1 MTRWTLIASA
11 SLVVNF
17 AAGIVAADRALAASQ
32 QNIGMRVTSSD
43 ETARFL
49 TLGVNKSVVV
59 DLPKDVQ
66 DVLVT
71 DPKTANAV
79 VRTKRR
85 AYLIGVAPGETN
97 VYFFD
102 QGGRQIGALDIE
114 VVSGSPQPPSEQNP
128 SGGPANVVV
137 VYRSAEGATYSCTPT
152 ACLGAVKPD
161 TTTYSQITT
170 ISK

>member
-1 MTRWTLIASA
+1 
-11 SLVVNF
+11 
-17 AAGIVAADRALAASQ
+17 
-32 QNIGMRVTSSD
+32 MRVTSSD

-59 DLPKDVQ
+59 DLARDVQ

-102 QGGRQIGALDIE
+102 EGGRQIGAFNIE
-114 VVSGSPQPPSEQNP
+114 VVSGSPRPPSEQNP
-128 SGGPANVVV
+128 SGRPANVVV
-137 VYRSAEGATYSCTPT
+137 VYRSVEGAAYSCTPN

-161 TTTYSQITT
+161 TTTYTQTT
-170 ISK
+170 IINK